1 MRSHI
6 ATGRRFFR
14 PAALLDGLL
23 PRHCVL
29 CGAACGAAN
38 LCSPCRADLPR
49 ADRSCT
55 LCALPIRLAPDTVCG
70 ACLRRPPAWDG
81 AVSGLLYRFPVDQLV
96 CRLKFSRDLAC
107 AEILAR
113 EMLDA
118 VILGNTEAPQM
129 IVPVPLHRTRHFLRT
144 FNQADL
150 LARRLG
156 EALGIPVCSRLLA
169 RTRRTPAQ
177 SGLDADQRRRNIRG
191 AFACRAGGATSPAGQ
206 HVALVDDVMTTGATL
221 DEGVRVL
228 TTTGYHVVATCVV
241 AAVDAR
247 RALAP
252 RDRLR

>member
-1 MRSHI
+1 MRPPI

-118 VILGNTEAPQM
+118 VTLAHAETPQM

-150 LARRLG
+150 LAGRLG
-156 EALGIPVCSRLLA
+156 EALGIRVCSRLLA
-169 RTRRTPAQ
+169 RTRWTPAQ

-191 AFACRAGGATSPAGQ
+191 AIACRAVGAANPGGQ

-221 DEGVRVL
+221 AECCRALKRV
-228 TTTGYHVVATCVV
+228 GSSRISVWV
-241 AAVDAR
+241 AA
-247 RALAP
+247 RAP
-252 RDRLR
+252 HG

>member
-1 MRSHI
+1 MRPPF
-6 ATGRRFFR
+6 APGPRFFR
-14 PAALLDGLL
+14 PGALLDGLL

-38 LCSPCRADLPR
+38 LCPPCRADLPR
-49 ADRSCT
+49 SDRSCT
-55 LCALPIRLAPDTVCG
+55 LCALPIRHAPGAVCG
-70 ACLRRPPAWDG
+70 ACLPRPPIWDG

-107 AEILAR
+107 ADILAR

-118 VILGNTEAPQM
+118 VILAHTEAPQM

-169 RTRRTPAQ
+169 RTRGTPAQ

-191 AFACRAGGATSPAGQ
+191 AIACRAAGAANPAGQ

-221 DEGVRVL
+221 AECCRALKRV
-228 TTTGYHVVATCVV
+228 GAGRISVWV
-241 AAVDAR
+241 AAR
-247 RALAP
+247 AP
-252 RDRLR
+252 RG